1 MVSLEV
7 FRIAGNS
14 STQRE
19 DCQLEEWPGPK
30 LDFGFKEPTLVLRL
44 VRSPAPLTDDRF
56 VMPEVSL
63 D

>member
-1 MVSLEV
+1 M
-7 FRIAGNS
+7 
-14 STQRE
+14 